1 MREVICIEAIN
12 YIKRK
17 KQLSRSCF
25 LRFAGLR

>member
-25 LRFAGLR
+25 FYVLRA